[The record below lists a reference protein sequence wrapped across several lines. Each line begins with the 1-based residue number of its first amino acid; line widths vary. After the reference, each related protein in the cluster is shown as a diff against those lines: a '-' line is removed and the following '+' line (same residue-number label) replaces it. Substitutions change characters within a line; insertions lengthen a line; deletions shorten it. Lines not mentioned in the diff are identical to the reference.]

1 MKNFYGHIGLIER
14 GSLINKLSDGSGD
27 YYVAPSLYSAF
38 NINSIEG
45 LIKAAKVPKNDPS
58 GWKYITELSMQ
69 NLCSAPTVASG
80 SSSTY
85 YCDGW
90 YNDNAISGLR
100 CPFRRGPALSGASA
114 GLAYLI
120 GNFAVSNA
128 NVNWSSPL
136 GYAADLFSKKKW
148 RRDPVTGQKI
158 KAKGIV
164 PVG

>member
-1 MKNFYGHIGLIER
+1 
-14 GSLINKLSDGSGD
+14 
-27 YYVAPSLYSAF
+27 
-38 NINSIEG
+38 
-45 LIKAAKVPKNDPS
+45 
-58 GWKYITELSMQ
+58 MQ

-100 CPFRRGPALSGASA
+100 CPFRRGLAYHGAYA

-120 GNFAVSNA
+120 GYLAVSCA
-128 NVNWSSPL
+128 YVRWSSPL